1 MRQNTDFSLRGLR
14 RISSVPI
21 MCLYPY
27 AVNSLVASYLFIRSA
42 SVSAGTPTIPM
53 VRLKK
58 ISGISSCASA
68 VKTAPNSIAKAKKNR
83 FMSLKIQIQKHF
95 SISQRQDRIT
105 ACAIII
111 VQVVDGE
118 NCNSRLLLD
127 DSPDC
132 RHKPLLYARAY
143 RPEATADSADA

>member
-1 MRQNTDFSLRGLR
+1 
-14 RISSVPI
+14 
-21 MCLYPY
+21 
-27 AVNSLVASYLFIRSA
+27 
-42 SVSAGTPTIPM
+42 
-53 VRLKK
+53 
-58 ISGISSCASA
+58 
-68 VKTAPNSIAKAKKNR
+68 
-83 FMSLKIQIQKHF
+83 MSLKIQIQKHF

-132 RHKPLLYARAY
+132 RHKPLLCARAA